1 MEQKQFKVRIEDVE
15 NGTVVAESVTNC
27 FALVTANRTE
37 GDDPRKNEI
46 HSIYGGN
53 CTKSE
58 MIALAEALGK
68 AEKEMQR
75 KVLEA
80 MTNDFLKNLGEMPE
94 GEVTE

>member
-15 NGTVVAESVTNC
+15 SGEIVVKHDTNC
-27 FALVTANRTE
+27 FALVTADKEE
-37 GDDPRKNEI
+37 GDDPRKNEV

-53 CTKSE
+53 CLKSE

-75 KVLEA
+75 KVLES
-80 MTNDFLKNLGEMPE
+80 MTDDFMRDLGKVSE